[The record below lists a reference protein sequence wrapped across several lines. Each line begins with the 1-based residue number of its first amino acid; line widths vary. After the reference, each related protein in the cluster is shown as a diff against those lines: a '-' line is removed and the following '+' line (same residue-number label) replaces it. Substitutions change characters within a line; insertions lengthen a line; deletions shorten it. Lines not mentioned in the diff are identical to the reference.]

1 MTLYIVAALLV
12 AAAIAFLLLK
22 KKKGLGFGKK
32 SAKTAEIKESPSSF
46 TETVAKPS
54 AVDDQLR
61 REIENNIR
69 HRNYQVAEAQINAAL
84 HQDDTQHDL
93 YYLLADVY
101 LHQEDEFA
109 FKQLIN
115 HLQQSQLYN
124 LVDELNVRKEAFS
137 QQKTQQVVST
147 PTTSPIEQA
156 AVVGGVAA
164 AGTAMDFDNLLSTPS
179 NTTNT
184 DNSMDFSFSGTQ
196 TETANNSLDF
206 DSLINTSAPTQANT
220 QEQSLDFDNLLGSNT
235 PTETANTDFSFSTP
249 VSKTTTPESNELDF
263 SFTQSETQAP
273 VVESNELDFSFSA
286 PTSEVANT
294 ETAELDFSFT
304 QPATETADLDL
315 SFTTPTVETPVSDV
329 NELDLSFVAPTVETP
344 KAEESFDFSFDDP
357 TTATTT
363 NEVPDL
369 DLSFSAPTVE
379 TQKTEE
385 SFDFSFDEPT
395 VPSVAETVELST
407 PAVENIVTESNDF
420 DFSFNEPVAESS
432 TLTESLDLKTSPLV
446 EPAVSFVEQNDL
458 GVDEALV
465 AGSAI
470 AATALAT
477 EQIKP
482 ASNDPLVNQFSVL
495 NNYDEITV
503 NLKLAS
509 QYVNLGAYEAAHQLL
524 AQRDNFDE
532 QQNQQADAILA
543 RITA

>member
-32 SAKTAEIKESPSSF
+32 SAKTAEIKESPSF
-46 TETVAKPS
+46 PETKVQSNAI
-54 AVDDQLR
+54 DDQLR

-69 HRNYQVAEAQINAAL
+69 HRNYQVAEAQINTAL

-124 LVDELNVRKEAFS
+124 LVDELNLRKEAFA
-137 QQKTQQVVST
+137 QQKTQQAVST
-147 PTTSPIEQA
+147 PTSSPIEQA

-196 TETANNSLDF
+196 TETASNSLDF

-235 PTETANTDFSFSTP
+235 PTETPTDFSFSTP
-249 VSKTTTPESNELDF
+249 TAETVATESNELDF
-263 SFTQSETQAP
+263 SFSQSETQAP
-273 VVESNELDFSFSA
+273 TVESNELDFSFSA
-286 PTSEVANT
+286 PAAEVVNT
-294 ETAELDFSFT
+294 ETTELDFSFT
-304 QPATETADLDL
+304 QPSTETADLDL
-315 SFTTPTVETPVSDV
+315 SFTTPTVETSVADV
-329 NELDLSFVAPTVETP
+329 NELDLSFSAPTVETP
-344 KAEESFDFSFDDP
+344 KTEESFDFSFDEP

-379 TQKTEE
+379 TPKAEE

-395 VPSVAETVELST
+395 VAETVELST
-407 PAVENIVTESNDF
+407 PIVENTVPESNDF
-420 DFSFNEPVAESS
+420 DFSFNESVAESS
-432 TLTESLDLKTSPLV
+432 TVTESLDVETSPLI
-446 EPAVSFVEQNDL
+446 EPAVSFVEEKDL
-458 GVDEALV
+458 GVEEALV

-470 AATALAT
+470 VATALAT
-477 EQIKP
+477 EQIQP

-532 QQNQQADAILA
+532 QQNQQADAILE

>member
-1 MTLYIVAALLV
+1 MTLYIVAAFLV

-46 TETVAKPS
+46 TETVAQSS

-124 LVDELNVRKEAFS
+124 LVDELNIRQEAFA
-137 QQKTQQVVST
+137 QQKTQQAVST
-147 PTTSPIEQA
+147 PTSSSIEQA
-156 AVVGGVAA
+156 AVAGSVVA

-179 NTTNT
+179 STTNT
-184 DNSMDFSFSGTQ
+184 DNSMDFSFSSTQ

-206 DSLINTSAPTQANT
+206 DSLINTSVPTHTNT
-220 QEQSLDFDNLLGSNT
+220 QEQSLDFDNLLGSNVT
-235 PTETANTDFSFSTP
+235 TETTSTDFSFSTP
-249 VSKTTTPESNELDF
+249 VSEAVTTESNELDF
-263 SFTQSETQAP
+263 SFSQSETQAP
-273 VVESNELDFSFSA
+273 TVESNELDFSFSA
-286 PTSEVANT
+286 PTSEVTNT
-294 ETAELDFSFT
+294 ETDELDFSFS
-304 QPATETADLDL
+304 QPTTETADLDL
-315 SFTTPTVETPVSDV
+315 SFSTPSVETPVAEI
-329 NELDLSFVAPTVETP
+329 NELDLSFSAPVTETA
-344 KAEESFDFSFDDP
+344 KTEESFDFSFDEP
-357 TTATTT
+357 ATLTTA
-363 NEVPDL
+363 NEAPDL
-369 DLSFSAPTVE
+369 DLSFSTPVTETV
-379 TQKTEE
+379 KTEE

-395 VPSVAETVELST
+395 VEKTAGLST
-407 PAVENIVTESNDF
+407 PVVENVESESHDF
-420 DFSFNEPVAESS
+420 DFSFNEPVSESS
-432 TLTESLDLKTSPLV
+432 TLTENLDVDSSLI
-446 EPAVSFVEQNDL
+446 EPAVSFVEENDL

-465 AGSAI
+465 AGGAI
-470 AATALAT
+470 VATALAT
-477 EQIKP
+477 EQIKS
-482 ASNDPLVNQFSVL
+482 ASNDPLVNQFPVL
-495 NNYDEITV
+495 NDYDEITV

-509 QYVNLGAYEAAHQLL
+509 QYVKLGAYEAAHQLL
-524 AQRDNFDE
+524 AQRDNFNE